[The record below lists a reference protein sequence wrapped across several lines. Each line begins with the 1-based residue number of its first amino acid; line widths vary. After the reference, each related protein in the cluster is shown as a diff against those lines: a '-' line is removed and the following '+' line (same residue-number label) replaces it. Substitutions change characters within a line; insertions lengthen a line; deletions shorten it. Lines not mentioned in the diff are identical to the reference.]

1 MTDNLKRIIANIGKV
16 TNIVGAL
23 ASLTGRALNER
34 EKQQVSSML
43 YKYSDIITDIT
54 EDIAEINKSY
64 NHEEDE
70 TS

>member
-1 MTDNLKRIIANIGKV
+1 MIDNLKRIIVNIGKI
-16 TNIVGAL
+16 TNIVGAM

-34 EKQQVSSML
+34 EKQQVSSIL
-43 YKYSDIITDIT
+43 YKYSDIVTDIT

-64 NHEEDE
+64 NHEEDK

>member
-23 ASLTGRALNER
+23 ASLMGRSLNEC